1 LDPEDPDGAK
11 NCSREQTPG
20 YCFVASLR
28 MRRSTRT
35 WLGRGIAAVLVAGA
49 LGYVPYHVYAR
60 SGLARTLQLR
70 QELATL
76 RAHNAALAAENQRL
90 EREAEA
96 LRDDPEAIERVAR
109 TELGWVRPGEIIVDL
124 SPAPGGAA
132 ARLGDLGHAAESGR
146 SGRAGGSTGH
156 PPPPSTRPR

>member
-1 LDPEDPDGAK
+1 
-11 NCSREQTPG
+11 
-20 YCFVASLR
+20 

-124 SPAPGGAA
+124 SSPSPGGASARLGAPAPG
-132 ARLGDLGHAAESGR
+132 RRFPEPGR
-146 SGRAGGSTGH
+146 GGRAGGPAGR
-156 PPPPSTRPR
+156 PLPSRSR

>member
-1 LDPEDPDGAK
+1 
-11 NCSREQTPG
+11 
-20 YCFVASLR
+20 

-124 SPAPGGAA
+124 SPPPGGAA
-132 ARLGDLGHAAESGR
+132 SRLGAPAPGRRVAEPER
-146 SGRAGGSTGH
+146 AGRAGGPAG
-156 PPPPSTRPR
+156 RPLSSRAR